1 MNGLPDLLAGE
12 AWPLLVGILAV
23 LTVAS
28 LVGTTL
34 SFLVGRRRPH
44 PEIDNLNR
52 RIRSWW
58 IIAGVFGI
66 ASLAGRSGLTLL
78 FGFASLVALKE
89 FLGATK
95 PERLPP
101 VLVGGCFAGVLP
113 LQYLLVWNGNRLGF
127 STLIPCLALIVLPLL
142 LRSSRTG
149 TSRSLHTLQG
159 GLLICVFSLSF
170 VPALLTLPI
179 VGQEHRVAYLP
190 VFLLLVVQV
199 SDVLQY
205 LWGKLAGRHAIAPRI
220 SPAKTIEGTVGG
232 ILSATALGAALAS
245 WTPFR
250 PAQAALISLLL
261 TSLGFAGGLCLS
273 AVKRA
278 HGLKDWGRIL
288 PGHGGML
295 DRLDSLCLAAP
306 AFYVLLCVG
315 WTT

>member
-1 MNGLPDLLAGE
+1 MNRLPELVAGE
-12 AWPLLVGILAV
+12 AWPLLAGILLV

-34 SFLVGRRRPH
+34 RVLVARRRPH
-44 PEIDNLNR
+44 PAIDNLNS

-58 IIAGVFGI
+58 IIAGVCGL
-66 ASLAGRSGLTLL
+66 ASLAGRTGLTLL
-78 FGFASLVALKE
+78 FAFASLVALGE
-89 FLGATK
+89 FLGTAK
-95 PERLPP
+95 PEGVPR
-101 VLVGGCFAGVLP
+101 VLVAGCFTCVLP
-113 LQYLLVWNGNRLGF
+113 LQYLLVWRGDVIWF
-127 STLIPCLALIVLPLL
+127 CALIPCLALVVLPLL
-142 LRSSRTG
+142 LRSPRT
-149 TSRSLHTLQG
+149 TTRHSLRTLQW
-159 GLLICVFSLSF
+159 GLLVCVFSLSF

-190 VFLLLVVQV
+190 VFLLLVVQS

-232 ILSATALGAALAS
+232 ILSATALGTSLAA
-245 WTPFR
+245 WTPFT
-250 PAQAALISLLL
+250 PTQAALVSLLL
-261 TSLGFAGGLCLS
+261 TSLGFVGGLCLS
-273 AVKRA
+273 AIKRQR
-278 HGLKDWGRIL
+278 GIKDWGETI

-306 AFYVLLCVG
+306 AFYVLLHVG